1 MEFISV
7 KIKLNFQSLLQ
18 SSVILSFSA
27 WAEIEET
34 CGASDLFSP
43 CTCSSFPGVS
53 QRCISCFHGCCASA
67 LRPIAIA
74 LHASISVALWWI
86 ISRLWGEGCETE
98 RLSRTLPLFLEENI
112 FRKEWRCQ
120 GAVCEVGITVMMI
133 SLLPWN
139 VFSETLLNISGSPWE
154 QPSHRK

>member
-18 SSVILSFSA
+18 SSVMLSFSA

-53 QRCISCFHGCCASA
+53 QRCISCFHGCCASD
-67 LRPIAIA
+67 LRAIAIA

-86 ISRLWGEGCETE
+86 ISRFCETE

-112 FRKEWRCQ
+112 FRKEGRCQ
-120 GAVCEVGITVMMI
+120 GAVCEVGITVMTI
-133 SLLPWN
+133 SLLPWI
-139 VFSETLLNISGSPWE
+139 VFSETLLNISGSP
-154 QPSHRK
+154 